1 MPGHDR
7 SVLASGSGGM
17 GGVTPGALRHP
28 RRLARAS
35 VLLAALSLLVVG
47 CGGEASGPSTG
58 PDVTAPAPS
67 PSGLFLATP
76 RVEPSLDTAGQVCAR
91 LAVVEERT
99 AALRAVE
106 LRLPNRVALDI
117 ELGKLQ
123 AAVAELT
130 AVELGGLEE
139 RLEEPLTRLGYR
151 LGEVE
156 LAVEDFRT
164 NSRPQRAAPH
174 VEADTQ
180 TFADELGAFA
190 ILARC

>member
-1 MPGHDR
+1 
-7 SVLASGSGGM
+7 V
-17 GGVTPGALRHP
+17 
-28 RRLARAS
+28 
-35 VLLAALSLLVVG
+35 
-47 CGGEASGPSTG
+47 
-58 PDVTAPAPS
+58 
-67 PSGLFLATP
+67 
-76 RVEPSLDTAGQVCAR
+76 
-91 LAVVEERT
+91 AVVEERT

-117 ELGKLQ
+117 ELGKLK

-130 AVELGGLEE
+130 AVELDTLED

-151 LGEVE
+151 LGELE

-164 NSRPQRAAPH
+164 SSRPQRAAPH
-174 VEADTQ
+174 VETDAQ